1 MVILIKKEKQ
11 MKKTL
16 IVLVLMLTSTL
27 STLALEK
34 PKVILF
40 QMHGCSACKKFA
52 PTFDQVMSKYSNKFS
67 FSKEDI
73 NSSKLADQLGINY
86 VPMVYIIDSDK
97 NTKTAI
103 DSSCLSQPGCF
114 ENKLQSY

>member
-1 MVILIKKEKQ
+1 
-11 MKKTL
+11 MKKLL
-16 IVLVLMLTSTL
+16 IISALMLTSAL
-27 STLALEK
+27 STLAMEK

-40 QMHGCSACKKFA
+40 HMQGCSACKKFA
-52 PTFDQVMSKYSNKFS
+52 PAFEQMMSKYSNKFD

-73 NSSKLADQLGINY
+73 NSSKLADQLGIDY

-103 DSSCLSQPGCF
+103 DSSCLATQGCF
-114 ENKLQSY
+114 EQKLSGY

>member
-1 MVILIKKEKQ
+1 
-11 MKKTL
+11 MKKSL
-16 IVLVLMLTSTL
+16 IILALMLTSAL

-40 QMHGCSACKKFA
+40 HMHGCSACKKFT
-52 PTFDQVMSKYSNKFS
+52 PLYDQMMSKYSNKFS

-103 DSSCLSQPGCF
+103 DSDCLSQQGCF
-114 ENKLQSY
+114 EQKLSQY

>member
-1 MVILIKKEKQ
+1 
-11 MKKTL
+11 MKKVL
-16 IVLVLMLTSTL
+16 IISALMVTSAL
-27 STLALEK
+27 STIAMEK

-40 QMHGCSACKKFA
+40 HMHGCSACKKFA
-52 PTFDQVMSKYSNKFS
+52 PTFDQMMSKYSGKFV

-103 DSSCLSQPGCF
+103 DSDCLATQGCF
-114 ENKLQSY
+114 EQKLSGY